1 MSIACNISSQIY
13 ANGFCF
19 DPCPAGQSP
28 VGDVCVF
35 NCPEGFLNR
44 GEACEPPS
52 FLRKPV
58 KSYLAPCAPNEI
70 DQNGNCYE
78 PQVVS
83 YITGP
88 DKTQIA
94 KVSGCGCIKKT
105 LDERVQCPKGFSRYN
120 NGCVT
125 ECPPGFTDIKDDEG
139 RIKSLY
145 CTELCPLKENKKNER
160 WQNIGGLCVKEYKK
174 RIATK
179 EDTVVADTK
188 QYAGTFGTN
197 PVYGLPSTM
206 SSYLASRPLGSS
218 LQDRYRAGQSIQNNL
233 STSPDTNPFQNALGT
248 SWLSLFFNPSR
259 LALALI
265 IFGLLIFG
273 APYLFPLLAQGFG
286 SVVKG
291 LGLLTASVETGAG
304 KVIEGAASGAGQII
318 ESTGGVLADIETS
331 VGKNVAAAI
340 ATPASRLEAVNAA
353 RPVQAQREAL
363 EELIGATREYQ
374 DLLRELNAS

>member
-1 MSIACNISSQIY
+1 
-13 ANGFCF
+13 
-19 DPCPAGQSP
+19 
-28 VGDVCVF
+28 
-35 NCPEGFLNR
+35 
-44 GEACEPPS
+44 
-52 FLRKPV
+52 
-58 KSYLAPCAPNEI
+58 
-70 DQNGNCYE
+70 
-78 PQVVS
+78 
-83 YITGP
+83 
-88 DKTQIA
+88 
-94 KVSGCGCIKKT
+94 
-105 LDERVQCPKGFSRYN
+105 
-120 NGCVT
+120 
-125 ECPPGFTDIKDDEG
+125 
-139 RIKSLY
+139 LY